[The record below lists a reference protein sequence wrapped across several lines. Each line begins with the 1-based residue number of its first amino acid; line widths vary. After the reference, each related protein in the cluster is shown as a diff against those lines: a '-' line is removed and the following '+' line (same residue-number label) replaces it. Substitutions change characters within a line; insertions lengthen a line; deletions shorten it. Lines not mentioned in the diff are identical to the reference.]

1 MKLTDLSAATL
12 QKIDKVRFD
21 RSLEKHEGPYDWNWV
36 FRTAEEENDLAFL
49 TIDNRPILLPI
60 DPEHYANIE
69 ILRTIWSADG
79 NSVTIFLK
87 DTTYYSAADGIGYLA
102 VCDRVAGEEFWL
114 AIIYHEWFVIAP
126 DPVFEVNQPG

>member
-1 MKLTDLSAATL
+1 MKIADLSAATL
-12 QKIDKVRFD
+12 QRIDKVKFD
-21 RSLEKHEGPYDWNWV
+21 SSLEKHEGPYDWNWV

-49 TIDNRPILLPI
+49 TIDNRLVLLPL
-60 DPEHYANIE
+60 DPDHYANIE

-87 DTTYYSAADGIGYLA
+87 DTTHYSAEDGIGYLA
-102 VCDRVAGEEFWL
+102 VCDRIAGEELWL

-126 DPVFEVNQPG
+126 DPVFEANKTG